1 MNRYEPSTPRT
12 AFGMIACAL
21 TIVTFSLFVAGPAS
35 LAARDEGSVVMAAQQ
50 VSAPGAIRTL
60 PPVYVVA
67 KREGNAESARV
78 RVVQF
83 LRRLYS

>member
-12 AFGMIACAL
+12 ALGVVGCAL
-21 TIVTFSLFVAGPAS
+21 AVATFALLVAGPAS
-35 LAARDEGSVVMAAQQ
+35 FVGEGDSGSVMATRQ
-50 VSAPGAIRTL
+50 VTPGDVRVL

-67 KREGNAESARV
+67 KREGNVQPVHA

>member
-12 AFGMIACAL
+12 AFGVIACAL
-21 TIVTFSLFVAGPAS
+21 TVATFALLVAGPAS
-35 LAARDEGSVVMAAQQ
+35 LAVQDEGSMAMAARQ
-50 VSAPGAIRTL
+50 VSAPVAVRAL

-67 KREGNAESARV
+67 KRDGNVQPAHA

>member
-12 AFGMIACAL
+12 AFGVIACAL
-21 TIVTFSLFVAGPAS
+21 TVATFTLLVAGPAS
-35 LAARDEGSVVMAAQQ
+35 LAAQDEGSVVIAVRQ
-50 VSAPGAIRTL
+50 VSAPGAIRAL

-67 KREGNAESARV
+67 KRDGDVQPAHV

>member
-12 AFGMIACAL
+12 TFGVIACAL
-21 TIVTFSLFVAGPAS
+21 TIVTFGLLVAGPAS
-35 LAARDEGSVVMAAQQ
+35 LVVPGEGSVYRAAHE

-60 PPVYVVA
+60 PPVYVFA
-67 KREGNAESARV
+67 KREGNVQPVHA

>member
-1 MNRYEPSTPRT
+1 MNRYEPSTPRK
-12 AFGMIACAL
+12 AFGVIAFAL
-21 TIVTFSLFVAGPAS
+21 TIVTFSLLVAGPAS
-35 LAARDEGSVVMAAQQ
+35 LAARDESSVVMAAQQ
-50 VSAPGAIRTL
+50 ASAPGAIRIL

-67 KREGNAESARV
+67 KREGNVESARV